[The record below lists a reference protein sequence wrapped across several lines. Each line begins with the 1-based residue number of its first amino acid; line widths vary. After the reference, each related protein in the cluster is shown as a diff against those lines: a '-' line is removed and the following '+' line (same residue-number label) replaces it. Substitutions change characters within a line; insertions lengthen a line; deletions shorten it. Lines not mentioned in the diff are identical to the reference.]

1 MKWHSLFSL
10 GWFLLLQPFAS
21 AWAQLE
27 LGTGHVRA
35 SLPGVDSS
43 AAYLSLFN
51 PGDLEVTIVAITAPG
66 AGAVTL
72 HHSMNHNGMV
82 HMMQM
87 SSLPVPARQQI
98 KLEPNGT
105 HIMLENL
112 VEPLR
117 AGVQQLLVL
126 HYADGRQQELT
137 LPVLSVLDE

>member
-1 MKWHSLFSL
+1 MKWHLVFTLGSL
-10 GWFLLLQPFAS
+10 LLLQPFAT

-27 LGTGHVRA
+27 LGAGHVRA

-43 AAYLSLFN
+43 AAYLSLTN
-51 PGDLEVTIVAITAPG
+51 PGDLEVTITAITAPG
-66 AGAVTL
+66 AGTVTL

-87 SSLPVPARQQI
+87 SSLPVPAHQQV

-105 HIMLENL
+105 HIMLEKL
-112 VEPLR
+112 VQPLR
-117 AGVQQLLVL
+117 AGAQQLLVL